1 MKMKKN
7 IFLWVMNLPIA
18 KSIKS
23 ISMNPISIDLE
34 ASKPTK
40 IRKSQANLEASPRI
54 MNLTKALKVLWVIQ
68 V

>member
-23 ISMNPISIDLE
+23 ISMNPISIDSE

-40 IRKSQANLEASPRI
+40 IRKSQANLEVSPRI

>member
-40 IRKSQANLEASPRI
+40 IRKSQANLEVSPRI